1 MRWLGAQPPNTDE
14 VEQGLRRIINDG
26 NRAAD
31 VLGRI
36 RALIRKTPPQRHP
49 VDLNAVVGE
58 MVGFT
63 RGEAA
68 RYGAAVTTRL
78 VNDLPAVLVD
88 RVELQQVLLNLIIN
102 GLEAMAVIE
111 EGERRLIIVSESVGK
126 DVRIVVSDSGP
137 GFACDQVEEVFTAFY
152 TTKVTGLGMGLSIC
166 RSIIEAHGGHLWAE
180 ANAPCGARVVFTLPG
195 CAGR

>member
-1 MRWLGAQPPNTDE
+1 MAQLINQREGFSWRPRTPRTKPARARLG
-14 VEQGLRRIINDG
+14 V
-26 NRAAD
+26 
-31 VLGRI
+31 
-36 RALIRKTPPQRHP
+36 
-49 VDLNAVVGE
+49 
-58 MVGFT
+58 
-63 RGEAA
+63 
-68 RYGAAVTTRL
+68 
-78 VNDLPAVLVD
+78 
-88 RVELQQVLLNLIIN
+88 
-102 GLEAMAVIE
+102 EAMAVIE

-166 RSIIEAHGGHLWAE
+166 RSIIEAHDGHLWAE